1 MPDLPLS
8 LACWDYDRTR
18 PLSDG
23 RVRASGIS
31 LDITV
36 MRPQQA
42 FQAMLQGK
50 GFDAAEMSL
59 ANYAVLKARGEC
71 PFVAI
76 PVMLSKMFR
85 HSCIYVRAD
94 AGIDSPADL
103 KSRRAGTAQL
113 ASTGAVFVKGMLE
126 HDYGISQRD
135 LHWFIGGLNQ
145 PGPSLANRTSPPDGV
160 RVDHLADGQTIE
172 AAFKSG
178 DIDVIFSNHFPV
190 LWKDRWPGIR
200 RLFPNYKDV
209 EQEYYKRTG
218 IFPVMHIVVLREEFH
233 RRHPFAAGS
242 LYRAF
247 CEARD
252 LAVSDLYDTDALRV
266 AIPWLI
272 DHIEEARR
280 TLGIDHFSYGMD
292 DNRRALEALGLYLYE
307 QQLAP
312 RAVAPEE
319 LFIDV

>member
-1 MPDLPLS
+1 MSDLPLK

-23 RVRASGIS
+23 RVRPAGIA

-42 FQAMLQGK
+42 FQAMLQGR

-59 ANYAVLKARGEC
+59 ANYAALKARGDC

-103 KSRRAGTAQL
+103 MGKRAGVTQF
-113 ASTGAVFVKGMLE
+113 ASTGVVFVKGMLE

-145 PGPSLANRTSPPDGV
+145 PSPPPANGMAPPDGV
-160 RVDHLADGQTIE
+160 RMEHLPDGQTIE

-178 DIDVIFSNHFPV
+178 DLDVIFSNHFPA

-200 RLFPNYKDV
+200 RLFPNHKDV
-209 EQEYYKRTG
+209 EQAYYKRTG
-218 IFPVMHIVVLREEFH
+218 IFPVMHTVVLREEFH
-233 RRHPFAAGS
+233 RRHPFAAAS

-266 AIPWLI
+266 TIPWLI
-272 DHIEEARR
+272 DHIEEARQ
-280 TLGIDHFSYGMD
+280 TLGDDHFSYGVSA
-292 DNRRALEALGLYLYE
+292 NRRAIEALGRYLHE

-312 RAVAPEE
+312 RVVTPEE
-319 LFIDV
+319 LFLDM